1 MQICRGGYSSMRVP
15 LRFLSEVFTVV
26 VLFLS
31 TGAVLSLVIDVSN
44 PDTLTHGSTA
54 LQLVWSCIYVL
65 SVLRVLPRYRE
76 IVWFLRS
83 NKLLTL
89 LLALAVLSTLWS
101 GDPGLTFRRSI
112 AVLATT
118 IFGIDFALRY
128 SIQEQLRRLCFVL
141 GLAVL
146 LSVIVQVCWPGSIP
160 VVDADYTA
168 EGWNGAFAQKNMFAR
183 VIVLTALAFLMRSS
197 GRRRL
202 FKNGLVICC
211 AFALIG
217 AAQARTALV
226 VLLALLFLLAACRFL
241 LSARHSRL
249 VWLVGVVTGL
259 PILYL
264 ASTNVEYLTGILGR
278 NSTLTGRVGIWHM
291 AFASFLKSPLLGYG
305 YSGFWNVSPEA
316 LKINSALHWTVP
328 DAHNGFLDLAL
339 QLGLVGLCLYLTYY
353 VIAVRRAVEYA
364 RSNSSAEAMWP
375 LAYLA
380 FSFLYSFTESSPLAS
395 NSMSWILYISVA
407 YSVAAASAFH
417 PAEPETAVAVAELP
431 PGLQLN
437 RGEI

>member
-31 TGAVLSLVIDVSN
+31 TGAFLSLVIDVSN
-44 PDTLTHGSTA
+44 PDTQTHGSTG

-65 SVLRVLPRYRE
+65 AALRALARYRE

-118 IFGIDFALRY
+118 LFGIDFALRY
-128 SIQEQLRRLCFVL
+128 SIQEQLRRLCF
-141 GLAVL
+141 AVL
-146 LSVIVQVCWPGSIP
+146 LSVIVQVCWPGLIP
-160 VVDADYTA
+160 VVNATSAA
-168 EGWNGAFAQKNMFAR
+168 EGWNGAFPQKNMFAR

-226 VLLALLFLLAACRFL
+226 VLLALLFLWAGSRFL
-241 LSARHSRL
+241 LSARHPGL

-264 ASTNVEYLTGILGR
+264 ASTNLEYLTGILGR

-291 AFASFLKSPLLGYG
+291 AFASFLKRPLLGYG
-305 YSGFWNVSPEA
+305 YSGFWNVSSEA

-328 DAHNGFLDLAL
+328 HAHNGFLDLAL
-339 QLGLVGLCLYLTYY
+339 QLGLAGLCLYLTYY
-353 VIAVRRAVEYA
+353 VIVVRRAVEYA

-380 FSFLYSFTESSPLAS
+380 FSFLYSFTESSPLTS

-417 PAEPETAVAVAELP
+417 PAEPETAVAVAELT
-431 PGLQLN
+431 PGPQLN